1 MTIEKNNTTLEE
13 RAVTYL
19 LARGKHLGIDF
30 VLADAVDT
38 ANTIA
43 LAETVR
49 AKIEHERPSGYFGFE
64 GNECCRGWDGESS
77 RCFCGNRRV
86 SWGTEQYVDLFDEQE
101 PASKI
106 YGYAH

>member
-19 LARGKHLGIDF
+19 LARGKKLGIDF
-30 VLADAVDT
+30 VLADAVYT
-38 ANTIA
+38 ANEIA
-43 LAETVR
+43 FDETVR
-49 AKIEHERPSGYFGFE
+49 AKIEDARHGGCFGFD
-64 GNECCRGWDGESS
+64 GNDCCRGWDGKSS

-86 SWGTEQYVDLFDEQE
+86 SWGTDSYVYLFDEQE

-106 YGYAH
+106 YAYAH